1 MSLTRF
7 AKFAWATLA
16 VNLVVVL
23 WGAFVRA
30 TGSGAGCGAHWPVCN
45 GQVIPQAP
53 ATATIIEFTHRLSSG
68 VALVFVL
75 IMFVW
80 AFRAFP
86 RRSLVRCGAALSMIL
101 IITEA
106 LVGAGLVLFRW
117 VAGDDSVARVYS
129 MSVHLINTF
138 LLLAAI
144 TLTANWASGW
154 AVAGASGGPAVQ
166 IRKQGAVA
174 WLALVGLFAMMFL
187 GVSGAIIALGD
198 TLVLTIGLTPEESSL
213 VAQLVSLR
221 IYHPLIAVVVSV
233 YLMLMARI
241 LANLRPGDLT
251 QRLSL
256 AVILLCVAQLLGG
269 VINVALQAPVWMQL
283 VHLLTADLLW
293 LAVVLLAAS
302 SLAVDAQRAEQIRW
316 KRVFSLG

>member
-1 MSLTRF
+1 MTLTRY
-7 AKFAWATLA
+7 AKFAWVALA
-16 VNLVVVL
+16 VNLLVVL

-53 ATATIIEFTHRLSSG
+53 AVATIIEFTHRLSSG
-68 VALVFVL
+68 VALLFVL
-75 IMFVW
+75 ILFIW
-80 AFRAFP
+80 GFRSHP
-86 RRSLVRCGAALSMIL
+86 RGSLVRRGAALAMFF

-117 VAGDDSVARVYS
+117 VAGNDSIARVYS

-144 TLTANWASGW
+144 TLTAYWASG
-154 AVAGASGGPAVQ
+154 GSGVRLRG
-166 IRKQGAVA
+166 QGSVL
-174 WLALVGLFAMMFL
+174 WLTLLGILAMIFL

-198 TLVLTIGLTPEESSL
+198 TLVLTFAMTPEQSPL
-213 VAQLVSLR
+213 VAQLVGLR
-221 IYHPLIAVVVSV
+221 IYHPLIAVVVSL
-233 YLMLMARI
+233 YLILLARI
-241 LANLRPGDLT
+241 LANLRPGALVE
-251 QRLSL
+251 RVSL
-256 AVILLCVAQLLGG
+256 AVILLCFAQLLAG

-283 VHLLTADLLW
+283 VHLLIADLLW

-302 SLAVDAQRAEQIRW
+302 SLAVDAPRAERLRW
-316 KRVFSLG
+316 KQVFSLG

>member
-7 AKFAWATLA
+7 ARFAWATLA
-16 VNLVVVL
+16 VNLLVVL

-53 ATATIIEFTHRLSSG
+53 AVATIIEFTHRLSSG
-68 VALVFVL
+68 VALLFVL
-75 IMFVW
+75 ILFVW
-80 AFRAFP
+80 AFRAYP
-86 RRSLVRCGAALSMIL
+86 RRSLVRRGAGLSMFF

-138 LLLAAI
+138 LLLATIA
-144 TLTANWASGW
+144 LTAYW
-154 AVAGASGGPAVQ
+154 ASGGPGL
-166 IRKQGAVA
+166 RLRGQGAVV
-174 WLALVGLFAMMFL
+174 WLALAGLVAMVFL

-198 TLVLTIGLTPEESSL
+198 TLVLTIGLTPEESPL
-213 VAQLVSLR
+213 VAELVSLR
-221 IYHPLIAVVVSV
+221 IYHPMIAVAVSL
-233 YLMLMARI
+233 YLMLMARL
-241 LANLRPGDLT
+241 LANLRPSERT

-256 AVILLCVAQLLGG
+256 AVIVLCVVQLLVG
-269 VINVALQAPVWMQL
+269 VVNVALQAPVWMQL

-293 LAVVLLAAS
+293 LAVVLLSAS
-302 SLAVDAQRAEQIRW
+302 SLAVDAPRTERVRW
-316 KRVFSLG
+316 KQVFSLG

>member
-7 AKFAWATLA
+7 AKFAWVTLA

-53 ATATIIEFTHRLSSG
+53 AIATIIEFTHRLSSG
-68 VALVFVL
+68 VALIFVL

-86 RRSLVRCGAALSMIL
+86 RRSPVRRGAALSMFFIV
-101 IITEA
+101 TEA

-144 TLTANWASGW
+144 ALTAYWASGGS
-154 AVAGASGGPAVQ
+154 AVRVRG
-166 IRKQGAVA
+166 QGAAA
-174 WLALVGLFAMMFL
+174 WLALVGLLAMVFL

-198 TLVLTIGLTPEESSL
+198 TLVLTIGLTPEESPL

-221 IYHPLIAVVVSV
+221 IYHPLIAVGVSL
-233 YLMLMARI
+233 YLMVMARL
-241 LANLRPGDLT
+241 LANLRPSART

-256 AVILLCVAQLLGG
+256 AVILLCVVQLLAG

-283 VHLLTADLLW
+283 IHLLTADLLW
-293 LAVVLLAAS
+293 LAVVLLSAS
-302 SLAVDAQRAEQIRW
+302 SLAVDAPRAEQIRW
-316 KRVFSLG
+316 KQVFSLG